1 MIVVLVGYPIYDAI
15 VLLVGFG
22 TILVCTNVGSQV
34 YKYVTP
40 VISHSLVFHS
50 TIIVIVIKLI
60 SKLNHR

>member
-1 MIVVLVGYPIYDAI
+1 MITVLVGYPVCNAI

-40 VISHSLVFHS
+40 AISRSLVIHS
-50 TIIVIVIKLI
+50 TIAVIPI
-60 SKLNHR
+60 